1 MENLQPPETDVPCP
15 HCEGEGK
22 IIEFVVLLDLVEE
35 IDDEIIPEYFTCKTC
50 DGSGYVDERHAKQIH
65 KEDNL

>member
-1 MENLQPPETDVPCP
+1 MSENLNPPETDVPCP

-22 IIEFVVLLDLVEE
+22 IIEVEE